1 MNNHR
6 RWSMMFLGAA
16 IFNFL
21 IGGSILFASGWS
33 YRLGYLGDAPGSTLR
48 FWGDFGF
55 AVVLVGVG
63 YAIVAADITKNRG
76 IVWLGVFAKL
86 FDVVVITWRWSEGI
100 ARPLAL
106 LPAAVD
112 GAFVIL
118 FVLFLRTGIGK
129 GAK

>member
-1 MNNHR
+1 MNNHP

-16 IFNFL
+16 SFNFL

-33 YRLGYLGDAPGSTLR
+33 YRLGYLGDAPGSTRR

-55 AVVLVGVG
+55 
-63 YAIVAADITKNRG
+63 
-76 IVWLGVFAKL
+76 
-86 FDVVVITWRWSEGI
+86 
-100 ARPLAL
+100 AL

-118 FVLFLRTGIGK
+118 FVFFLRTGIGK